1 MTKLQWCDLE
11 QWVEYTIDILITD
24 AQKELGDD
32 KL

>member
-1 MTKLQWCDLE
+1 MTKLQWRDLE